1 MNKKISTKKS
11 INNVIFT
18 RIIDASIKKIVDIC
32 TNTSQ
37 KITKKKIYQLIMM
50 MNRMQ
55 KKKIK

>member
-32 TNTSQ
+32 TNKSQ
-37 KITKKKIYQLIMM
+37 KIIKKKIYQLIMM